1 MELGPFNSLL
11 SIGAT
16 GSRAQKIDL
25 SRRRKQDHN
34 LPFGDRR
41 LAADAQNGHP
51 PVCISLSPILPT
63 TDGYRLSN

>member
-34 LPFGDRR
+34 LPLATAGLPPMRR
-41 LAADAQNGHP
+41 MA
-51 PVCISLSPILPT
+51 T
-63 TDGYRLSN
+63 RLSALVSLRFFQRQMAIA